1 MAIAVCAL
9 LRSSRTILRMN
20 AKRRVA
26 LVTGASRGI
35 GAATAL
41 RLARDGCDV
50 VVNYLSQTERAR
62 DVAQQIQALGRRV
75 VAIQADVSNYE
86 QVQHMIDEAVTVL
99 GGLHILVNNAG
110 YSSHGT
116 IDKLP
121 RQEWRKMM
129 AVTLDGAF
137 YCVRA
142 SVPHMKRANWGRI
155 VNVCSLRAMTGS
167 DHGAHYAAAKAGLLG
182 LTKSLALELAPEI
195 TVNAVSPGY
204 TDTEM
209 NRKALQEKGE
219 QIRTKIPLRR
229 VASPEEIASVIAFL
243 CSEQASY
250 ITGETININGG
261 IYMR

>member
-1 MAIAVCAL
+1 MAMAVCAL
-9 LRSSRTILRMN
+9 PRSSRTIPRMN

-41 RLARDGCDV
+41 RLARGGCDV
-50 VVNYLSQTERAR
+50 VVNYLSQAKRAR
-62 DVAQQIQALGRRV
+62 DVVQQIEALNRKAL
-75 VAIQADVSNYE
+75 AIQADVSDYE
-86 QVQHMIDEAVTVL
+86 QVQRMIEHAVFEL
-99 GGLHILVNNAG
+99 GALHILVNNAG

-116 IDKLP
+116 IETLSI
-121 RQEWRKMM
+121 EAWRKMM
-129 AVTLDGAF
+129 AITLDGAF
-137 YCVRA
+137 YCVRS

-182 LTKSLALELAPEI
+182 LTRSLALELAPEI

-219 QIRTKIPLRR
+219 QIRAKIPLKRI
-229 VASPEEIASVIAFL
+229 AKPEEIASVIAFL
-243 CSEQASY
+243 CSDDAAY
-250 ITGETININGG
+250 ITGETINVNGG